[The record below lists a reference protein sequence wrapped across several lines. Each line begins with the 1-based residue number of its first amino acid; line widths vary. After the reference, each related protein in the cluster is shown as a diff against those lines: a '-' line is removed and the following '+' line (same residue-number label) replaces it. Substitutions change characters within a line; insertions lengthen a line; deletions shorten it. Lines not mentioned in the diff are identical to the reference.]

1 MRPDWPNLLPYF
13 SAYWHYWPI
22 VSIDKNGKLNW
33 IPLFIN
39 IFLFT
44 NFESFEMHCK
54 SISAKVVS
62 LQFSP
67 CWKEIIIFPLK
78 GVVRWKGY
86 FNPYR
91 KSLHVLTNISD
102 DKIRFIEI
110 RLVGFIA
117 TNPIYKELVR
127 WHQFLVRFSA
137 VADINSIMKSST
149 AAFPSFLDTVC
160 NKARISS
167 RLFYIS
173 TL

>member
-78 GVVRWKGY
+78 GVVRWKVY
-86 FNPYR
+86 SNPYR

-127 WHQFLVRFSA
+127 WHHFLVCSLLLLTLTRLW
-137 VADINSIMKSST
+137 K
-149 AAFPSFLDTVC
+149 AAPQHFQAFLIVY
-160 NKARISS
+160 AI
-167 RLFYIS
+167 RLEYPPGYFTS
-173 TL
+173 

>member
-1 MRPDWPNLLPYF
+1 
-13 SAYWHYWPI
+13 
-22 VSIDKNGKLNW
+22 
-33 IPLFIN
+33 
-39 IFLFT
+39 
-44 NFESFEMHCK
+44 MHCK

-62 LQFSP
+62 LSP

-78 GVVRWKGY
+78 GVVRQKGY
-86 FNPYR
+86 SNPYR

-127 WHQFLVRFSA
+127 WHHFLVRFST

-167 RLFYIS
+167 RLFYILTFLELKS
-173 TL
+173 NNIRQTAQA